1 MDEGESGEESSG
13 WVSPGLESLACLV
26 ESTAGSAEMPPA
38 GDKMQLFRGKSA
50 PLLPMAEKRQ
60 SIVLR
65 HLLSWRDVEE

>member
-1 MDEGESGEESSG
+1 
-13 WVSPGLESLACLV
+13 
-26 ESTAGSAEMPPA
+26 MPPA